1 MKGDVPVCF
10 WKGKVTEFSNPDPE
24 YRWVVLKNDLS
35 VGAVTESYKAG
46 LVQIRLSINSR
57 SENGPISYQSY

>member
-35 VGAVTESYKAG
+35 VGAVTDSYKAG